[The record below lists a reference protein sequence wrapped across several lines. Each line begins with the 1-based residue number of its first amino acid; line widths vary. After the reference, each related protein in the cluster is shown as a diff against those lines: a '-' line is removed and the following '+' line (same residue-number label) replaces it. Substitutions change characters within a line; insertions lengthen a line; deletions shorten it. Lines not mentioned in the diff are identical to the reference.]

1 MTSYTKDEII
11 PSTTI
16 TRNFGD
22 ILNRLS
28 QKKLEKVAVIRNNKI
43 EAVILPVESY
53 ENLNKMNS
61 LEEQKE
67 LYNIIMHRMKNPEK
81 VDFEDVLKEYNL
93 NKDEL

>member
-53 ENLNKMNS
+53 ENLNKMKS

-67 LYNIIMHRMKNPEK
+67 LDTIIMHRMTNPEK

>member
-1 MTSYTKDEII
+1 MTSYRKDEII
-11 PSTTI
+11 PSTII

-67 LYNIIMHRMKNPEK
+67 LFNAIMQRMKNPEK
-81 VDFEDVLKEYNL
+81 VDFEDVFKEYDKQ
-93 NKDEL
+93 KD

>member
-43 EAVILPVESY
+43 EAVILTVESY
-53 ENLNKMNS
+53 EILNNMNS

-67 LYNIIMHRMKNPEK
+67 LYNIIMQRMKNPEQ

-93 NKDEL
+93 SKDEL